1 MLSDDMST
9 VKVEYWKE
17 NIPGELSASFDIVT
31 KCATPAVQMV
41 LRHCAMRRTDTVT
54 GEIGEKMNVS
64 DGKVRM
70 WMTLAKLFL
79 KTQPEIMSYG
89 NLTKGIRRL
98 PDFYVCAFRQD
109 FLASKPNNRLFD
121 GWLCF
126 FTVCFFPVIRFY
138 YTVHRVLRRIRRL
151 NRTLIFAFH
160 PFCRRKL
167 HNTFEYG

>member
-31 KCATPAVQMV
+31 KCATPAVQTA

-98 PDFYVCAFRQD
+98 QRFRIPFFFSEVLCGESSIAVPEDMADSFGCHAHYLFVDIVSFSLWVCYLGFNEANAGAR
-109 FLASKPNNRLFD
+109 
-121 GWLCF
+121 
-126 FTVCFFPVIRFY
+126 
-138 YTVHRVLRRIRRL
+138 
-151 NRTLIFAFH
+151 
-160 PFCRRKL
+160 
-167 HNTFEYG
+167 